1 MASEMAGTVTDI
13 LRSTWFLRGVVAGVV
28 EALAEHC

>member
-1 MASEMAGTVTDI
+1 MASEMACTVTDI
-13 LRSTWFLRGVVAGVV
+13 LRITWFLRGVVAGVV